1 MPFDN
6 PHQTSFGDLDV
17 LEDARSRIF
26 TQDRWIKRR
35 FQIDERLC
43 VVAALSLAAGS
54 RHFNMPNRT
63 ERRLTRLLAVQ
74 IPPRKPFFKRITL
87 LSARQRLIKYN
98 DSSGT
103 GHPEVIAP
111 FDRAIHHLVSEAP
124 DARRVFG
131 LQQGRKQVRAV
142 LSRLAPFATRRVA

>member
-26 TQDRWIKRR
+26 TRDRWTKRR

-54 RHFNMPNRT
+54 DHRATADPTPGGSDSAYKAILQEDH
-63 ERRLTRLLAVQ
+63 TRVCAAAAHNVQ
-74 IPPRKPFFKRITL
+74 
-87 LSARQRLIKYN
+87 
-98 DSSGT
+98 
-103 GHPEVIAP
+103 
-111 FDRAIHHLVSEAP
+111 
-124 DARRVFG
+124 
-131 LQQGRKQVRAV
+131 
-142 LSRLAPFATRRVA
+142 

>member
-35 FQIDERLC
+35 FQVDERLC

-54 RHFNMPNRT
+54 RHFDLPNRT
-63 ERRLTRLLAVQ
+63 ERRLTRLLAAQ

-142 LSRLAPFATRRVA
+142 LSLSVSRNV